1 MSFFQHGETEAIW
14 AATSFEGACLH
25 MLRADRHKTQIEA
38 ANMRIIV
45 IEIAESPLQHE
56 QFGQFHIWNSRSQT
70 WVPHSAGLF
79 CTAPYGGNGSNAA
92 VGRKMA
98 GQFVCEQGITI
109 HAVQL
114 N

>member
-25 MLRADRHKTQIEA
+25 MLHADRHKTQIEA

-45 IEIAESPLQHE
+45 IEIAESSLQHK
-56 QFGQFHIWNSRSQT
+56 QFGQFHLWKNG

-79 CTAPYGGNGSNAA
+79 CTAPYGGKGSNVT
-92 VGRKMA
+92 VGHKMV
-98 GQFVCEQGITI
+98 GQFVCQPGITI
-109 HAVQL
+109 HPVQL

>member
-1 MSFFQHGETEAIW
+1 MSCSQHGKTEAIW

-25 MLRADRHKTQIEA
+25 MLHADRHETQIKA

-45 IEIAESPLQHE
+45 IEIAESSLQHK
-56 QFGQFHIWNSRSQT
+56 QFGQFHLWNPKT
-70 WVPHSAGLF
+70 KMWVPHSAGLF
-79 CTAPYGGNGSNAA
+79 CTAPYGGKGSNVA

-98 GQFVCEQGITI
+98 GQFVCQPGITI
-109 HAVQL
+109 HPVQL